1 MSGWVME
8 SGRSVLRAV
17 ASLRRCDGLVVQLA
31 LVAVGVVLLGETL
44 TAAAA
49 TPPAVAD
56 PWSKAASGICM
67 VFSDVVGPALAVVLV
82 IVIGLT
88 YAGGEGGS
96 KSTIAYLVFGL
107 GMVVMAPNFIQFFFG
122 GTITC

>member
-1 MSGWVME
+1 MSGLVVA
-8 SGRSVLRAV
+8 SGRSALRA
-17 ASLRRCDGLVVQLA
+17 AARLRRYEGLAAQVA
-31 LVAVGVVLLGETL
+31 LVAVGVLLLGETL
-44 TAAAA
+44 NAAG
-49 TPPAVAD
+49 TD

-107 GMVVMAPNFIQFFFG
+107 GMVVLAPQFITFFFG

>member
-1 MSGWVME
+1 MSGLVVA
-8 SGRSVLRAV
+8 SGRSALRAV
-17 ASLRRCDGLVVQLA
+17 AWLRRCDGLPVQLA
-31 LVAVGVVLLGETL
+31 LVAVGVLLLGETL
-44 TAAAA
+44 NAMAA
-49 TPPAVAD
+49 TD

-107 GMVVMAPNFIQFFFG
+107 GMVVLAPQFITFFFG